1 MSASAPYD
9 ARAVANLFLDLA
21 DARHLRL
28 TQVSLLKLLYFAH
41 GWYLA
46 SHSNPLI
53 VQEFEALQ
61 YGPIVKVVWD
71 EFKSFG
77 AQPITSRAS
86 KLDIYSGRR
95 TLVPPDLSPH
105 DGRFVQSIFEA
116 YHVYDAWQLSDMTHE
131 PGSRKS
137 PAITDLS
144 SFPGQD
150 SRKRFERPSKYA
162 LISTFLRRSASRP
175 SGSVN
180 VQDVARALGTEP
192 TYATPEQVAAWVLS
206 EYVGKPGGRFN
217 YNTAIAA
224 AYDLFRGAISEQG
237 AILYCSTTGNPNG
250 RAQNADAIKHVAPYA
265 LENISTCY
273 QIGFTAV
280 AAGRVAGKTLYIGI
294 KTPMVRVLHNE
305 AFVVMPG
312 FRMAHR
318 PVEAEIDVACSIA
331 LATFARDD
339 FANADFEYLYA
350 GPGASAQREFHAIR
364 GKDRKV
370 YDRDAVD
377 AFLEIYVK
385 GVALAVEAGATVR
398 EPSLKGYRIIDPREP
413 RFF

>member
-61 YGPIVKVVWD
+61 YGPIVKVVWMN
-71 EFKSFG
+71 SSRLAHNRSRRVRLSSISTPAG
-77 AQPITSRAS
+77 GRWSRPISRLTTA
-86 KLDIYSGRR
+86 
-95 TLVPPDLSPH
+95 VLSN
-105 DGRFVQSIFEA
+105 RFLMA

-137 PAITDLS
+137 SKPSTDLS

-237 AILYCSTTGNPNG
+237 ADPLLLY
-250 RAQNADAIKHVAPYA
+250 
-265 LENISTCY
+265 
-273 QIGFTAV
+273 
-280 AAGRVAGKTLYIGI
+280 
-294 KTPMVRVLHNE
+294 
-305 AFVVMPG
+305 
-312 FRMAHR
+312 HR
-318 PVEAEIDVACSIA
+318 KS
-331 LATFARDD
+331 
-339 FANADFEYLYA
+339 
-350 GPGASAQREFHAIR
+350 
-364 GKDRKV
+364 
-370 YDRDAVD
+370 
-377 AFLEIYVK
+377 
-385 GVALAVEAGATVR
+385 
-398 EPSLKGYRIIDPREP
+398 
-413 RFF
+413 